1 MISPRGLFV
10 SPKILKSL
18 REFPRPTS
26 QKAMRS
32 FMGLAEQTAP
42 FLMRAE
48 KLHPFREI
56 LKMKPGDE
64 FIWSNELAAA
74 FEHAKGHLIREAEH
88 GIRTFDVERTTMV
101 TTDWSKLGM
110 GTSIFQKYCDC
121 EADDKGNLKL
131 DCCTGGWKLVLMD
144 SRFCSDAEGRY
155 APKEGRS
162 QNSDTS

>member
-1 MISPRGLFV
+1 MISPKGLFV

-74 FEHAKGHLIREAEH
+74 FEHAKGHLIREANTE
-88 GIRTFDVERTTMV
+88 
-101 TTDWSKLGM
+101 
-110 GTSIFQKYCDC
+110 
-121 EADDKGNLKL
+121 
-131 DCCTGGWKLVLMD
+131 
-144 SRFCSDAEGRY
+144 
-155 APKEGRS
+155 
-162 QNSDTS
+162 